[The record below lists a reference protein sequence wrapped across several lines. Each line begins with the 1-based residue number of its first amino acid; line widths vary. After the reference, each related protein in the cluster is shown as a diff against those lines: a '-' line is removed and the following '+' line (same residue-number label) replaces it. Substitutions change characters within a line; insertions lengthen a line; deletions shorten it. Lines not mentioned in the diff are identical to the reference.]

1 MSRLGPAE
9 LEQERERRRQY
20 RDRLVVKD
28 PDGGMAGID
37 PRDLPRGLIAEV
49 HTPSPL
55 LDVIREK
62 CLECSGYQPAEIT
75 RCTAVACSLW
85 PYRMG
90 TNPFS
95 NRKGN
100 AAALQTGRSR
110 SAAPVQAG
118 EISADDGARYQ
129 GASEPDGGSTLP
141 PHPEIGET
149 GT

>member
-1 MSRLGPAE
+1 MRRTPTE
-9 LEQERERRRQY
+9 LENERARRRQY
-20 RDRLVVKD
+20 RDRLVLKD
-28 PDGGMAGID
+28 SDGGTAGID
-37 PRDLPRGLIAEV
+37 PRDLPRGLIALA

-62 CLECSGYQPAEIT
+62 CLDCSGYQPVEIA

-129 GASEPDGGSTLP
+129 GASPPDVP
-141 PHPEIGET
+141 QPRKRRQA
-149 GT
+149 

>member
-20 RDRLVVKD
+20 RDRLVLKD
-28 PDGGMAGID
+28 SDGGTAGID

-62 CLECSGYQPAEIT
+62 CLECSGYQPAEIA

-95 NRKGN
+95 NRRGN